1 MKTSYACAACGATYT
16 KWFGRCPD
24 CGEWNSFEEYA
35 APSETKKTS
44 KSKKEKFA
52 SLPAKSKALRLGEIP
67 KDKDIR
73 FPTGMSEFD
82 RVLGGGLV
90 KGSTVLLA
98 GEPGIGKSTL
108 LLQISA
114 FLGEN
119 CRILYI
125 SGEESPTQLKLR
137 AERLGVKTALKNKNG
152 EIAAADAENLLVLSE
167 TDLSKIIPEIRGI
180 SPDIVFVDSIQT
192 MYDDDLNPAP
202 GSVTQVKAA
211 AQAFIEAAKSLNIA
225 IIMVGHV
232 NKDGGIA
239 GPKVLEHMV
248 DAVLYF
254 EGDRLHA
261 YRIIRSAKNRFGS
274 TNEIGVFEMG
284 EEGLEQIQNP
294 SELLIA
300 ERPERVPGSCA
311 VCVMEGS
318 RPILAEIQ
326 ALAVQTVFPAPRR
339 LATGLEYNRINLILA
354 VLEKRLGLRFGVND
368 IYVNVAGGLE
378 LKEPATDLAVAMA
391 LISSFKNIEIP
402 REFVAFGEIGLAG
415 ECRTVRNAE
424 TRINEAKRLGF
435 KKIIV
440 PYKTQSRLKKSYPD
454 VEILPVRSVFELLR
468 IICG

>member
-1 MKTSYACAACGATYT
+1 MKTNYVCINCGATYS

-24 CGEWNSFEEYA
+24 CGEWNSFKEAAEETD
-35 APSETKKTS
+35 SKKS
-44 KSKKEKFA
+44 SVAIKKEK
-52 SLPAKSKALRLGEIP
+52 SRILNGESKACRLSAINRPE
-67 KDKDIR
+67 KIR
-73 FPTGMSEFD
+73 YSTGMNEFD
-82 RVLGGGLV
+82 RVLGGGIV
-90 KGSTVLLA
+90 RGSVVLLA

-108 LLQISA
+108 LLQICSY
-114 FLGEN
+114 LGEN
-119 CRILYI
+119 NKILYI
-125 SGEESPTQLKLR
+125 SGEESPSQLKLR
-137 AERLGVKTALKNKNG
+137 ASRTGVNT
-152 EIAAADAENLLVLSE
+152 ENLLVLCE
-167 TDLSKIIPEIRGI
+167 TNITKIIPEIMGN

-192 MYDDDLNPAP
+192 IYDEDLNPSP

-211 AQAFIEAAKSLNIA
+211 ALAFIEAAKSNEIS

-261 YRIIRSAKNRFGS
+261 YRIIRSIKNRFGS

-284 EEGLEQIQNP
+284 DNGLNEIPNP
-294 SELLIA
+294 SEMLIA
-300 ERPERVPGSCA
+300 ERPDHVPGSCA

-318 RPILAEIQ
+318 RPIIAEVQ

-339 LATGLEYNRINLILA
+339 LATGLDYNRINLILA

-378 LKEPATDLAVAMA
+378 LREPSSDLAVAMA
-391 LISSFKNIEIP
+391 LISSFKNTEIP
-402 REFVAFGEIGLAG
+402 KEYIAFGEIGLAG
-415 ECRTVRNAE
+415 ECRTVTNAE
-424 TRINEAKRLGF
+424 IRINEAQRLGF
-435 KKIIV
+435 KNIIV
-440 PYKTQSRLKKSYPD
+440 PYKTVSRLKKKYSD
-454 VEILPVRSVFELLR
+454 VEIHPVRSVFELLR

>member
-1 MKTSYACAACGATYT
+1 MKTNYACSACGASYS

-24 CGEWNSFEEYA
+24 CGAWNTFEEYV
-35 APSETKKTS
+35 ERDDTKTS
-44 KSKKEKFA
+44 SLNNKKSKDYA
-52 SLPAKSKALRLGEIP
+52 LPGESKAFRLSDVNQP
-67 KDKDIR
+67 DKIR
-73 FPTGMSEFD
+73 YATGMNEFD

-90 KGSTVLLA
+90 KGSAVLLA

-108 LLQISA
+108 LLQICS

-119 CRILYI
+119 SKILYI
-125 SGEESPTQLKLR
+125 SGEESPSQLKLR
-137 AERLGVKTALKNKNG
+137 ANRLGVNT
-152 EIAAADAENLLVLSE
+152 ENLLVLSE
-167 TDLSKIIPEIRGI
+167 TNIAKIIPEIKGN

-192 MYDDDLNPAP
+192 IYDEDLNPSP

-211 AQAFIEAAKSLNIA
+211 AQAFIETAKSEDIA
-225 IIMVGHV
+225 VIMVGHV

-261 YRIIRSAKNRFGS
+261 YRIIRSVKNRFGS

-284 EEGLEQIQNP
+284 DDGLLEIPNP
-294 SELLIA
+294 SEMLIA
-300 ERPERVPGSCA
+300 QRPEHVPGSCA

-318 RPILAEIQ
+318 RPIIAEVQ

-339 LATGLEYNRINLILA
+339 LATGLEYNRVNLILA

-378 LKEPATDLAVAMA
+378 LREPSSDLAVAMA
-391 LISSFKNIEIP
+391 LISSFKNTEIP
-402 REFVAFGEIGLAG
+402 MEYIAFGEIGLAG
-415 ECRTVRNAE
+415 ECRTVNNAE
-424 TRINEAKRLGF
+424 IRINEARRLGF

-440 PYKTQSRLKKSYPD
+440 PYKTMPRLKKNYSD
-454 VEILPVRSVFELLR
+454 VDILPVRSVFELLR